1 VKYQPGDSSSD
12 EEDNFNVN
20 DNNDGL
26 LKTAVAAAAAAV
38 SAVVT
43 SSASGPQPQKS
54 QRQLKRRQSSRRLK
68 NMNNDTSNHSD
79 INHDKYMHQQLR
91 RKNLDGHEI
100 ILHALS
106 PKMAHGK
113 IINWLKVEGEEVRRH
128 DIVAIISGNDCGMKY
143 ISSPMDGIV
152 AVLKAQEGD
161 TVQVGSVLTLVGGD
175 DYEVKRMQLKAKDMQ
190 LAGLWDQL
198 RRNTSSFDDS

>member
-1 VKYQPGDSSSD
+1 MLATQVAGYRDDDIYDEDVDQP
-12 EEDNFNVN
+12 
-20 DNNDGL
+20 
-26 LKTAVAAAAAAV
+26 
-38 SAVVT
+38 
-43 SSASGPQPQKS
+43 
-54 QRQLKRRQSSRRLK
+54 QSSRR
-68 NMNNDTSNHSD
+68 
-79 INHDKYMHQQLR
+79 
-91 RKNLDGHEI
+91 NLSPLPQNTAANQNEI

-128 DIVAIISGNDCGMKY
+128 DIVAIVSGNDCGMKY

-190 LAGLWDQL
+190 LAGLRDRL